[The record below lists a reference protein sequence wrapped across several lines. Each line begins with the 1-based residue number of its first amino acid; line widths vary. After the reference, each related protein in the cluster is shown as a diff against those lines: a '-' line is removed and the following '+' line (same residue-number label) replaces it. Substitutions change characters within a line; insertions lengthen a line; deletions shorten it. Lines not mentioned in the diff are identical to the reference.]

1 MATTAP
7 AQKAYRRGTHRLVS
21 PAETL
26 ARITPLMRAAGI
38 TRVADVTG
46 LDSIGIPVVMVCRP
60 NARSVSVS
68 QGKGLDLDA
77 ARASGLMESLEQWH
91 AEHIARPVQFT
102 TAAELSARHRLA
114 DVAGLPRLS
123 IGSFHPQR
131 KLLWIEGEDL
141 GDGGARWVP
150 IEVVH
155 TDYTLP
161 LPPGSGCFLT
171 TSTGLASGNDRTE
184 AVLHGLYEVIERD
197 AVALWRAAGPARARQ
212 TRVDLATVDDADCRD
227 LLARFERAG
236 VAVGVWDASSE
247 IGLPVFV
254 ARIADRDPDPGRAA
268 YASGGQG
275 CHRSRAIALS
285 RALTE
290 AAQSRLTTISGARE
304 DIHPAVYEQRAPQ
317 LAAAL
322 AEIAGVAGARRDG
335 PARSFAAAPDGFSER
350 FDEDL
355 AAVLAALRAA
365 GLEQVVAVDLTRP
378 ELGLPV
384 VRVVVPGLESM
395 WDAPGYAPGPRAQ
408 AAARAALQ
416 AAVAP

>member
-7 AQKAYRRGTHRLVS
+7 PAQKAFRRGTHRLVS
-21 PAETL
+21 PAQTI
-26 ARITPLMRAAGI
+26 ARVTPMMRAAGI

-60 NARSVSVS
+60 NSRSVSVA

-91 AEHIARPVQFT
+91 AEHIVQPLRFT
-102 TAAELSARHRLA
+102 TAAEQSARHRLA

-141 GDGGARWVP
+141 VDGGARWLP
-150 IEVVH
+150 LEVVH

-212 TRVDLATVDDADCRD
+212 TRVDLATIDDADCRD
-227 LLARFERAG
+227 LLARFDRARI
-236 VAVGVWDASSE
+236 AVGVWDASSE

-254 ARIADRDPDPGRAA
+254 ARIVDRDRDPGRAV
-268 YASGGQG
+268 YVSGGQG
-275 CHRSRAIALS
+275 CHRSRAIAMA

-290 AAQSRLTTISGARE
+290 AAQSRLTAISGARE
-304 DIHPAVYEQRAPQ
+304 DIAPACYEQRAPQ
-317 LAAAL
+317 QAAIL
-322 AEIAGVAGARRDG
+322 AEIDQLGEA
-335 PARSFAAAPDGFSER
+335 ARSFSAAPDGFSER

-365 GLEQVVAVDLTRP
+365 GLAQAVVVDLTRP

-395 WDAPGYAPGPRAQ
+395 WDAPGYAPGPRAR
-408 AAARAALQ
+408 AAARD
-416 AAVAP
+416 P

>member
-1 MATTAP
+1 MASTAP
-7 AQKAYRRGTHRLVS
+7 ARKAFRRGTHRLVS
-21 PAETL
+21 PAQTIS
-26 ARITPLMRAAGI
+26 RVTPMMRAAGI

-60 NARSVSVS
+60 NARSVSVA

-77 ARASGLMESLEQWH
+77 ARASGIMESLEQWH
-91 AEHIARPVQFT
+91 AEHIVQPLRFT
-102 TAAELSARHRLA
+102 TAAELAATHRLA

-131 KLLWIEGEDL
+131 KLLWIEGEEL
-141 GDGGARWVP
+141 VDGGARWLP
-150 IEVVH
+150 LEVVH

-197 AVALWRAAGPARARQ
+197 AVALWRAAGPARAQ
-212 TRVDLATVDDADCRD
+212 ATRVDLATVDDADCRD
-227 LLARFERAG
+227 LLARFDRAG
-236 VAVGVWDASSE
+236 IAVGVWDVSSE

-254 ARIADRDPDPGRAA
+254 ARIVDRDRDPGRAA
-268 YASGGQG
+268 YVSAGQG
-275 CHRSRAIALS
+275 CHRARAIALA

-290 AAQSRLTTISGARE
+290 AAQGRLTVISGARE
-304 DIHPAVYEQRAPQ
+304 DIAPAFYEQRAPQ
-317 LAAAL
+317 QAAL
-322 AEIAGVAGARRDG
+322 LAELDRPGA
-335 PARSFAAAPDGFSER
+335 ATRSFAAAPDGQSER

-365 GLEQVVAVDLTRP
+365 GLGQAVAVDLTRP

-395 WDAPGYAPGPRAQ
+395 WEAPGYAPGPRAQ
-408 AAARAALQ
+408 AAARA
-416 AAVAP
+416 P

>member
-7 AQKAYRRGTHRLVS
+7 AQKAFRRGTHRLVS
-21 PAETL
+21 PAQTVS
-26 ARITPLMRAAGI
+26 RVTPMMRGAGI

-60 NARSVSVS
+60 NSRSVSVA

-91 AEHIARPVQFT
+91 AEHIVQPLRFT
-102 TAAELSARHRLA
+102 TAAELSARHRLV

-141 GDGGARWVP
+141 VDGGARWLP
-150 IEVVH
+150 LEVVH
-155 TDYTLP
+155 TDYTRP

-197 AVALWRAAGPARARQ
+197 AVAVWRAAGPARGRQ
-212 TRVDLATVDDADCRD
+212 TRVELSTIDDADCRD
-227 LLARFERAG
+227 LLARFDRAG
-236 VAVGVWDASSE
+236 IAVGVWDASSE

-254 ARIADRDPDPGRAA
+254 ARIVDRDRDPGRAVYVSA
-268 YASGGQG
+268 GQG
-275 CHRSRAIALS
+275 CHRSRAIALA

-290 AAQSRLTTISGARE
+290 AAQSRLTVISGARE
-304 DIHPAVYEQRAPQ
+304 DIVPAVYEQRAAHQ
-317 LAAAL
+317 AAVL
-322 AEIAGVAGARRDG
+322 AEIDRREGA
-335 PARSFAAAPDGFSER
+335 ARSFLAAPDGFSER

-365 GLEQVVAVDLTRP
+365 GLGQAVAVELTRP

-395 WDAPGYAPGPRAQ
+395 WEAPGYAPGPRAQ
-408 AAARAALQ
+408 AAARA
-416 AAVAP
+416 P

>member
-1 MATTAP
+1 MATTDP
-7 AQKAYRRGTHRLVS
+7 AQKAFRRGTHRLVS
-21 PAETL
+21 PAQTA
-26 ARITPLMRAAGI
+26 ARVTPMMRAAGI

-60 NARSVSVS
+60 NSRSVSVS

-91 AEHIARPVQFT
+91 AEHIVQPLRFAA
-102 TAAELSARHRLA
+102 AAELSARHRLA

-141 GDGGARWVP
+141 VDGGARWLP
-150 IEVVH
+150 LEVVH

-171 TSTGLASGNDRTE
+171 TSTGLASGNERTE
-184 AVLHGLYEVIERD
+184 AVLHGLYEAIERD

-212 TRVDLATVDDADCRD
+212 TRVELATVDDADCRD

-236 VAVGVWDASSE
+236 IAVGVWDASSDIE
-247 IGLPVFV
+247 LPVFV
-254 ARIADRDPDPGRAA
+254 AQIADRDRDPGRTT
-268 YASGGQG
+268 YVSGGQG
-275 CHRSRAIALS
+275 CHRSRAIALA

-290 AAQSRLTTISGARE
+290 AAQSRLTVISGARE
-304 DIHPAVYEQRAPQ
+304 DIPPATYEQRAPQ
-317 LAAAL
+317 QAAAR
-322 AEIAGVAGARRDG
+322 AELEQREG

-365 GLEQVVAVDLTRP
+365 GLGQAVVVDLTRP

-408 AAARAALQ
+408 AAARA
-416 AAVAP
+416 P

>member
-1 MATTAP
+1 MMTSAP
-7 AQKAYRRGTHRLVS
+7 AQKAYLRGTHRLVS
-21 PAETL
+21 PAQTV
-26 ARITPLMRAAGI
+26 ARVLPMMRAAGI

-60 NARSVSVS
+60 NSRSVSVA

-91 AEHIARPVQFT
+91 AEHIVRPLRFA
-102 TAAELSARHRLA
+102 TAAELAPRHRLA
-114 DVAGLPRLS
+114 DIAGLPRLS
-123 IGSFHPQR
+123 IGSFHPHR

-141 GDGGARWVP
+141 LDGGSRWLP
-150 IEVVH
+150 LEVVH

-171 TSTGLASGNDRTE
+171 TSTGLASGNDRVE

-197 AVALWRAAGPARARQ
+197 AVALWHAGGPARRRQ
-212 TRVDLATVDDADCRD
+212 TRLDLETVDDPACRD
-227 LLARFERAG
+227 LLARFDRAG
-236 VAVGVWDASSE
+236 IAVGVWDASSE

-254 ARIADRDPDPGRAA
+254 AEIVDRDPDPCRVL
-268 YASGGQG
+268 YVSSGQG

-290 AAQSRLTTISGARE
+290 AAQSRLTIISGAR
-304 DIHPAVYEQRAPQ
+304 DDVDRTSYQRFRAPG
-317 LAAAL
+317 LIAAAL
-322 AEIAGVAGARRDG
+322 AEIEQVGA
-335 PARSFAAAPDGFSER
+335 PQRSFGAAADGFSER
-350 FDEDL
+350 LDEDL
-355 AAVLAALRAA
+355 EVVLGALRAA
-365 GLEQVVAVDLTRP
+365 GLGQVVVVDLTRP

-408 AAARAALQ
+408 KAR
-416 AAVAP
+416 PS